1 MRTSLV
7 AEGHVNWFK

>member
-7 AEGHVNWFK
+7 HCFSKNC